1 MLSSLIA
8 IAMDTVAGVEENV
21 DIDGLRTM
29 YHLLWD
35 NPNLN
40 KRKQFREKLKTLH
53 DEDAYRGPQRAL
65 KHLDGM
71 ANLIGVEIIV
81 MSHGPRGDR
90 QPDAGWQLPKTKKKN
105 KETQD
110 KGKEKE
116 REKEKTKSE
125 GRKPGGGEKGEGRTQ
140 GGKKGKGK
148 GGEGR
153 AAASAEPQWEEGT
166 LDQGEWDKPLS
177 IEEGWFQMAR
187 ESPYVRGRSSLKRS
201 TIGSATINWQ

>member
-8 IAMDTVAGVEENV
+8 EAMDTVAGVEEDVN
-21 DIDGLRTM
+21 IDGLKTI

-65 KHLDGM
+65 KHLDEM
-71 ANLIGVEIIV
+71 ANLIGIEIIV

-116 REKEKTKSE
+116 KEKTKTE
-125 GRKPGGGEKGEGRTQ
+125 GRKPGGGEKGEGRGQ
-140 GGKKGKGK
+140 AGKALKGR

-153 AAASAEPQWEEGT
+153 AAASAEPQWEDGA
-166 LDQGEWDKPLS
+166 LDQAEWDHPL
-177 IEEGWFQMAR
+177 
-187 ESPYVRGRSSLKRS
+187 L
-201 TIGSATINWQ
+201 

>member
-8 IAMDTVAGVEENV
+8 IAMDIVAGVEENV
-21 DIDGLRTM
+21 DIDGLKTM
-29 YHLLWD
+29 YHLFWG
-35 NPNLN
+35 NPNLH
-40 KRKQFREKLKTLH
+40 KRKQFRGKLKTLH
-53 DEDAYRGPQRAL
+53 DEDAYRGPQRAS
-65 KHLDGM
+65 KHLDEM
-71 ANLIGVEIIV
+71 ASLIGVEIIV

-90 QPDAGWQLPKTKKKN
+90 QAESGWQLPKTKKNN

-125 GRKPGGGEKGEGRTQ
+125 GRKPGGGEKEEGRTQ

-153 AAASAEPQWEEGT
+153 AAVSAEPQWEEGT
-166 LDQGEWDKPLS
+166 LDQGEWDNTPPAPGGGGPRRQGSRPLLA
-177 IEEGWFQMAR
+177 EGL
-187 ESPYVRGRSSLKRS
+187 P
-201 TIGSATINWQ
+201 